1 MNKNVNISHRVI
13 PRINA
18 ENEVIVRYATSISS
32 QNIIIVILARKK
44 ADDIIIITTTNTNV

>member
-44 ADDIIIITTTNTNV
+44 ADDIIIITNTNTNV